1 MSAVT
6 GPAGQTTY
14 HVNCGN
20 CSRTWRQKT
29 PAVSLK
35 RKDAV
40 FVEPQLVAEIE
51 YDRRR
56 QAAARLVQRDQGA
69 GAGRWCEDIRAAT
82 VLRVVSIQ
90 PAWNKAESSFPVFK

>member
-1 MSAVT
+1 MSAVA
-6 GPAGQTTY
+6 GRAGQTTY

-35 RKDAV
+35 RKNAV

-69 GAGRWCEDIRAAT
+69 GGWCEDIRAAT

-90 PAWNKAESSFPVFK
+90 PARNKAKSSFPVFK